1 MNPEIWGPPA
11 WTFLHSVT
19 LAYPDNPSEID
30 KENYKT
36 FFKSLQPVLPCH
48 KCSMNY
54 LNHINEDP
62 VENHLDTKQSLV
74 KWFIDIHNKVN
85 NSNGKRDYTYD
96 EVMNHYKLL
105 YNGDLTNKPIKKDTN
120 STNTLLI
127 IIFILLIIGLIYVYV
142 KKYLK

>member
-19 LAYPDNPSEID
+19 LAYPDNPSEMD

-96 EVMNHYKLL
+96 EVMNHYKFL
-105 YNGDLTNKPIKKDTN
+105 YNGNFSKDYKNKDSNINILTW
-120 STNTLLI
+120 
-127 IIFILLIIGLIYVYV
+127 IFVGLVIGLLLFGL
-142 KKYLK
+142 KKYLR